1 MGEVKIDIEPGSDG
15 NPINPKSRGV
25 IPVAI
30 LGSDTF
36 EVADVD
42 VTTLAFMLPPLM

>member
-1 MGEVKIDIEPGSDG
+1 MR
-15 NPINPKSRGV
+15 RGV

-36 EVADVD
+36 DEQDVD
-42 VTTLAFMLPPLM
+42 VTKLGFGPDGAATAHSGHLDDVDDPA